1 MAEDKPLPEIPEFT
15 VWEDEFGLHANWLRE
30 LDDIERAAG
39 VAEGADAPPGRP
51 DSLAVVCA
59 EMRIRR
65 DLVNRPLHRAWR
77 SCGSIA
83 RTALDDIDLTT
94 GDLPS

>member
-1 MAEDKPLPEIPEFT
+1 MSLPEIPEFT
-15 VWEDEFGLHANWLRE
+15 VREDELGLHANWQRP

-77 SCGSIA
+77 SSDDSLTCTSGLTPNEPHSTMPGS
-83 RTALDDIDLTT
+83 R
-94 GDLPS
+94 